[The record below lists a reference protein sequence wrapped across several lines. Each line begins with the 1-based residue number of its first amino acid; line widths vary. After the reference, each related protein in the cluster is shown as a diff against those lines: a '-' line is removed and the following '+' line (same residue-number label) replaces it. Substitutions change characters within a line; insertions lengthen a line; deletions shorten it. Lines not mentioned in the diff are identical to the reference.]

1 MQCKVPEV
9 NLSLSPDESRP
20 LSIGFRM
27 DNVTQLLRLV
37 NTSLRYYG
45 DPDFHQLN
53 NILELGQGVRTNL
66 TITVS
71 MTAPS
76 VCKIECVCEEPHL
89 LFSLLGDWIHICLW
103 SDKGVGWHGNSGVV

>member
-1 MQCKVPEV
+1 MSCDQFASLFIQDCTSDTTGGSMQCKVPEV

-76 VCKIECVCEEPHL
+76 VCKIECVCVKN
-89 LFSLLGDWIHICLW
+89 HIFYFPF
-103 SDKGVGWHGNSGVV
+103 